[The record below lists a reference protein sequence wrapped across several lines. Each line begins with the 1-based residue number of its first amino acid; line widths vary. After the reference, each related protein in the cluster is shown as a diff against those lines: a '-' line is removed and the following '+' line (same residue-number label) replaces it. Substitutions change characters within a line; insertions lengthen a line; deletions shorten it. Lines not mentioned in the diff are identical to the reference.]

1 MDRYPEEKVRFQIR
15 RTERVGDELKIG
27 TARPRVYSWRDQIEA
42 RV

>member
-15 RTERVGDELKIG
+15 RTERLEDELKSG
-27 TARPRVYSWRDQIEA
+27 TARSRVCSWGDQTEA